1 MNELSGR
8 RVDDASPRGFLQLA
22 EEHRREGR
30 FEETVEVLREGLKQH
45 PNHVAAQVALGRCWL
60 ELDRPEKARK
70 ILDKVVDQ
78 DMTHLVAAKL
88 LVETHIRRS
97 DPEQARRQVDL
108 YSVLNNSDPDIEPL
122 RKRIEALGGPQAQG
136 AADSSAE
143 MPETEKTAAKAPS
156 KVTDGDI
163 ANGTEG
169 SLTLGDMAEPFV
181 FSKFEE
187 RQRLYWRSFADEE
200 LFPLSASQTAL
211 LEEPVPEPPAASAEE
226 VAEEAVQE
234 PPPEPEPAPEP
245 AFEAVAEPEQEQEP
259 MPAAEVAATSE
270 PEEPVAEESETNLSE
285 TVTLGQLYLQ
295 QGHDSEASRIFR
307 EVLDR
312 EPGNEEAQEGLAILE
327 AKAAAL
333 EAEADSSESLQ
344 EESDPEE
351 ASPPADLAA
360 STAEPAVMEALG
372 ARSPG
377 EVLERKKLVL
387 NRYLDLLRQSPER
400 DVS

>member
-1 MNELSGR
+1 MPDKRSPEDRLNELSGR

-156 KVTDGDI
+156 ESNRWGHR
-163 ANGTEG
+163 
-169 SLTLGDMAEPFV
+169 
-181 FSKFEE
+181 E
-187 RQRLYWRSFADEE
+187 RYGRLAHVGRYGG
-200 LFPLSASQTAL
+200 AL
-211 LEEPVPEPPAASAEE
+211 
-226 VAEEAVQE
+226 
-234 PPPEPEPAPEP
+234 
-245 AFEAVAEPEQEQEP
+245 
-259 MPAAEVAATSE
+259 
-270 PEEPVAEESETNLSE
+270 
-285 TVTLGQLYLQ
+285 
-295 QGHDSEASRIFR
+295 RIFQVR
-307 EVLDR
+307 
-312 EPGNEEAQEGLAILE
+312 G
-327 AKAAAL
+327 AAAPL
-333 EAEADSSESLQ
+333 LAKLRRRRVVPAERLADRAFGGTSSG
-344 EESDPEE
+344 
-351 ASPPADLAA
+351 
-360 STAEPAVMEALG
+360 TAGRVRRRG
-372 ARSPG
+372 G
-377 EVLERKKLVL
+377 
-387 NRYLDLLRQSPER
+387 
-400 DVS
+400 